1 MKQAAE
7 TNRLGEESE
16 LERNRREG
24 RTAPVLGELLFRVY
38 GMTKRRSIRSWIRNL
53 VPRFEGGEIYS
64 VTLRRIFAVY
74 HGVQIGMYSGQG
86 CFTTGNFRKNTKIGR
101 FTSIFST
108 ARGFGANH
116 PMNTKSTHAF
126 FFNPSMGYGKEYLP
140 PETQLTIGSDV
151 WIGHNAIICPSV
163 TEVGHGAI
171 IGAGA
176 VVHQNVPPYGL
187 VVGNPGRVVRYR
199 FEKDVRETL
208 LESQWWERSMEELL
222 PEFESFQKPLEG
234 EEIR

>member
-1 MKQAAE
+1 MKQVAD
-7 TNRLGEESE
+7 TDRTGESPE

-24 RTAPVLGELLFRVY
+24 RSAPVLGELLFRVY
-38 GMTKRRSIRSWIRNL
+38 GMTRRRSIRTWIRNII
-53 VPRFEGGEIYS
+53 PRFEDGQVYS
-64 VTLRRIFAVY
+64 VTLRRIFAVH
-74 HGVQIGMYSGQG
+74 HGVEIGMYSGRG
-86 CFTTGNFRKNTKIGR
+86 CFTAGNFRKGTKIGR

-126 FFNPSMGYGKEYLP
+126 FFNPAMGYAKEYLAP
-140 PETQLTIGSDV
+140 SSQLTIGSDV
-151 WIGHNAIICPSV
+151 WIGHNAIISPSV
-163 TEVGHGAI
+163 SEIGHGAI

-176 VVHQNVPPYGL
+176 VVHQDVPPYAV

-199 FEKDVRETL
+199 FEEDIRDTL
-208 LESQWWERSMEELL
+208 LKSQWWERSMEDLL

-234 EEIR
+234 DEIR